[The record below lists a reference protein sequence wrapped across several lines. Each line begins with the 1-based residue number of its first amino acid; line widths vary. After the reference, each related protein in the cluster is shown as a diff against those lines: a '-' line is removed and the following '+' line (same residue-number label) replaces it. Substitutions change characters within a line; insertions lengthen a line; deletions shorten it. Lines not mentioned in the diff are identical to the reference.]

1 MIEIKDLKKSYGEFE
16 ALKGINISLEKGK
29 IYTLLGSNGA
39 GKTTLIKILTGLL
52 QPDSGTARID
62 GGSARQDKNVRE
74 RFGYMPEH
82 PDLYSRLT
90 GEEFLHMM
98 GSLKGVDE
106 DVLSQKIKEF
116 SQDLEIGE
124 HIHKEIGGYSK
135 GMKQKLLFINAII
148 NDPPNLI
155 LDEPTNSLDP
165 RFSQDIKSK
174 IKDLASQGK
183 CILMS
188 THITPVAEDVADK
201 VGIIEKGELVAEGTV
216 SELKRVNGSDN
227 LEEVFI
233 EVINHAQQV
242 S

>member
-1 MIEIKDLKKSYGEFE
+1 MIEIKDLRKSYGTFE
-16 ALKGINISLEKGK
+16 ALRGIDIFLEEGE

-52 QPDSGTARID
+52 KQSSGGARID
-62 GGSARQDKNVRE
+62 GRSARHNKRVRS

-82 PDLYSRLT
+82 PDLYEKLT
-90 GEEFLHMM
+90 GEEFLQMM
-98 GSLKGVDE
+98 GSLKGVEE
-106 DVLSQKIKEF
+106 DVLPQKIKDL
-116 SQDLEIGE
+116 SQDLEITD
-124 HIHKEIGGYSK
+124 HIHKEMGSYSK
-135 GMKQKLLFINAII
+135 GMKQKVLFINAII

-174 IKDLASQGK
+174 IQDLASQGK

-201 VGIIEKGELVAEGTV
+201 VGIIEKGKLVAEGTV
-216 SELKRVNGSDN
+216 SELERENGSDN

>member
-1 MIEIKDLKKSYGEFE
+1 MIEIKDLRKSYGDFE
-16 ALKGINISLEKGK
+16 ALKGIDFSLGEGE
-29 IYTLLGSNGA
+29 IYSLLGSNGA

-52 QPDSGTARID
+52 RPSSGTAKID
-62 GGSARQDKNVRE
+62 GRSARHNKKIRS

-82 PDLYSRLT
+82 PDLYEKLT

-106 DVLSQKIKEF
+106 DILCQKIEGF
-116 SQDLEIGE
+116 SQDLEITG
-124 HIHKEIGGYSK
+124 HIHKEMGGYSK
-135 GMKQKLLFINAII
+135 GMKQKILFMNAVL

-165 RFSQDIKSK
+165 RFSQNIKSR
-174 IKDLASQGK
+174 IKELASRGK

-201 VGIIEKGELVAEGTV
+201 VGIIERGRLVAEGTV
-216 SELKRVNGSDN
+216 NELKRKTGSDN
-227 LEEVFI
+227 LEQVFI
-233 EVINHAQQV
+233 EVVNHA
-242 S
+242 